1 MKDGRQMSPIGARE
15 LSISIVALL
24 IFFSSFIPNLHI
36 SSQLISVLGNLLED
50 FQFLLP
56 NKLFATELKSAV
68 RLCMASATFS
78 GAI

>member
-1 MKDGRQMSPIGARE
+1 MSPIGARE

-36 SSQLISVLGNLLED
+36 SKPVNLSVLGNLLED

-56 NKLFATELKSAV
+56 NKLVATELKSAV
-68 RLCMASATFS
+68 RLCKASATFS